1 MHQRA
6 FYNYMYPVIESLPE
20 SIGLNTGACF
30 IIFFLNTNNTCS
42 YISGMKNFYEEMA
55 SGTISYNIIILL
67 SARLVEAEN
76 LD

>member
-1 MHQRA
+1 
-6 FYNYMYPVIESLPE
+6 MYPVT
-20 SIGLNTGACF
+20 IGLNTGACL
-30 IIFFLNTNNTCS
+30 INFFLNTNNTCS

-55 SGTISYNIIILL
+55 SGIISYNIIILL